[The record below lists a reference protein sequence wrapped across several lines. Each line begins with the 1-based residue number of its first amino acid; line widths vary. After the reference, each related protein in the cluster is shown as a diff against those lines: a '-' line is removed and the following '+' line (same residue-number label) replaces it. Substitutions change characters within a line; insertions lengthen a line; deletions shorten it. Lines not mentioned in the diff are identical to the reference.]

1 MAENI
6 KVDIRSDFGKGF
18 ARRMRAESK
27 IPAVLYGHGTEP
39 VHLALPYHATAL
51 AARHSNALL
60 ELEIPEA
67 DSELA
72 IIKDI
77 QRHPLSRD
85 ILHVDLLI
93 VKRGEKVEVDIPV
106 VVEGEPESPAV
117 AVVDIQEIT
126 VLADALSLP
135 EHIVVDVEGKVEGD
149 AIHAGDLDLG
159 DAELVTDPEYL
170 VVSIQV
176 PQVDE
181 ADLET
186 PGSEDDED
194 EEAAEGTEEESSEGD
209 DE

>member
-6 KVDIRSDFGKGF
+6 KVDIRSDVGKGF

-60 ELEIPEA
+60 ELEIPNAEN
-67 DSELA
+67 ELA

-85 ILHVDLLI
+85 ILHIDLLI

-106 VVEGEPESPAV
+106 TVEGEPQSPAV

-126 VLADALSLP
+126 LLADALSLP
-135 EHIVVDVEGKVEGD
+135 EHIVVNVEGKVEGD
-149 AIHAGDLDLG
+149 AIYAGDLDLG
-159 DAELVTDPEYL
+159 DAELVTDPEFL

-186 PGSEDDED
+186 PGSEDDE
-194 EEAAEGTEEESSEGD
+194 EAAEDAAEESSEGD

>member
-18 ARRMRAESK
+18 ARRLRAESK
-27 IPAVLYGHGTEP
+27 VPAVLYGHGTDP
-39 VHLALPYHATAL
+39 VHLALPSHATAL
-51 AARHSNALL
+51 AARNSNALL
-60 ELEIPEA
+60 ELEIPNAEN
-67 DSELA
+67 ELA
-72 IIKDI
+72 IIKDV

-126 VLADALSLP
+126 ILADALSLP

-170 VVSIQV
+170 VISIQV

>member
-60 ELEIPEA
+60 ELEIPNAEN
-67 DSELA
+67 ELA

-85 ILHVDLLI
+85 ILHIDLLI

-106 VVEGEPESPAV
+106 TVEGEPQSPAV

-126 VLADALSLP
+126 LLADALSLP
-135 EHIVVDVEGKVEGD
+135 EHIVVNVEGKVEGD
-149 AIHAGDLDLG
+149 AIYAGDLDLG
-159 DAELVTDPEYL
+159 DAELVTDPEFL

-186 PGSEDDED
+186 PGSEDDE
-194 EEAAEGTEEESSEGD
+194 EAAEDAAEESTEGD

>member
-60 ELEIPEA
+60 ELEIPNAEN
-67 DSELA
+67 ELA

-85 ILHVDLLI
+85 ILHIDLLI

-106 VVEGEPESPAV
+106 TVEGEPESPAV

-126 VLADALSLP
+126 LLADALSLP
-135 EHIVVDVEGKVEGD
+135 EHIVVNVEGKVDGD
-149 AIHAGDLDLG
+149 AIYAGDLDLG
-159 DAELVTDPEYL
+159 DAELVTDPEFL

-186 PGSEDDED
+186 PGSEDDE
-194 EEAAEGTEEESSEGD
+194 EAAEDAAEESSEGD

>member
-51 AARHSNALL
+51 AARQ
-60 ELEIPEA
+60 LEIPNAEN
-67 DSELA
+67 ELA

-85 ILHVDLLI
+85 ILHIDLLI

-106 VVEGEPESPAV
+106 TVEGEPQSPAV

-126 VLADALSLP
+126 LLADALSLP
-135 EHIVVDVEGKVEGD
+135 EHIVVNVEGKVEGD
-149 AIHAGDLDLG
+149 AIYAGDLDLG
-159 DAELVTDPEYL
+159 DAELVTDPEFL

-186 PGSEDDED
+186 PGSEDDEESAED
-194 EEAAEGTEEESSEGD
+194 AAEESSEGD

>member
-60 ELEIPEA
+60 ELEIPNAEN
-67 DSELA
+67 ELA

-85 ILHVDLLI
+85 ILHIDLLI

-106 VVEGEPESPAV
+106 TVEGEPESPAV

-126 VLADALSLP
+126 LLADALSLP
-135 EHIVVDVEGKVEGD
+135 EHIVVNVEGKVDGD
-149 AIHAGDLDLG
+149 AIYAGDLDLG

-186 PGSEDDED
+186 PGSEDDE
-194 EEAAEGTEEESSEGD
+194 EAAEDAAEESSEGD

>member
-6 KVDIRSDFGKGF
+6 KVDVRSDFGKGF

-60 ELEIPEA
+60 ELEIPNAEN
-67 DSELA
+67 ELA

-85 ILHVDLLI
+85 ILHIDLLI

-106 VVEGEPESPAV
+106 TVEGEPQSPAV

-126 VLADALSLP
+126 LLADALSLP

-149 AIHAGDLDLG
+149 AIYAGDLDLG
-159 DAELVTDPEYL
+159 DAELVTEPEVL

-186 PGSEDDED
+186 PGSEDDE
-194 EEAAEGTEEESSEGD
+194 EAAEDTAEESSEGD

>member
-60 ELEIPEA
+60 ELEIPNAEN
-67 DSELA
+67 ELA

-85 ILHVDLLI
+85 ILHIDLLI

-106 VVEGEPESPAV
+106 TVEGEPQSPAV

-126 VLADALSLP
+126 LLADALSLP
-135 EHIVVDVEGKVEGD
+135 EHIVVNVEGKVEGD
-149 AIHAGDLDLG
+149 AIYAGDLDLG
-159 DAELVTDPEYL
+159 DAELVTDPEFL

-186 PGSEDDED
+186 PVSEDD
-194 EEAAEGTEEESSEGD
+194 EEAAEDAAEESSEGD

>member
-60 ELEIPEA
+60 ELEIPNAEN
-67 DSELA
+67 ELA

-85 ILHVDLLI
+85 ILHIDLHI

-106 VVEGEPESPAV
+106 TVEGEPQSPAV

-126 VLADALSLP
+126 LLADALSLP
-135 EHIVVDVEGKVEGD
+135 EHIVVNVEGKVEGD
-149 AIHAGDLDLG
+149 AIYAGDLDLG
-159 DAELVTDPEYL
+159 DAELVTDPEFL

-186 PGSEDDED
+186 PGSEDDE
-194 EEAAEGTEEESSEGD
+194 EAAEDAAEESSEGD

>member
-6 KVDIRSDFGKGF
+6 KVDVRSDFGKGF

-60 ELEIPEA
+60 ELEIPNAEN
-67 DSELA
+67 ELA

-85 ILHVDLLI
+85 ILHIDLLI

-106 VVEGEPESPAV
+106 TVEGEPQSPAV

-126 VLADALSLP
+126 LLADALSLP

-149 AIHAGDLDLG
+149 AIYAGDLDLG
-159 DAELVTDPEYL
+159 DAELVTDPEFL

-186 PGSEDDED
+186 PGSEDDE
-194 EEAAEGTEEESSEGD
+194 EAEDAAEESSEGD

>member
-6 KVDIRSDFGKGF
+6 KVDIRTDYGKGY
-18 ARRMRAESK
+18 ARRLRAESK

-51 AARHSNALL
+51 AARNSNALL
-60 ELEIPEA
+60 ELEIPNAEN
-67 DSELA
+67 ELA

-106 VVEGEPESPAV
+106 IVEGEPQSPAV

-126 VLADALSLP
+126 ILADALSLP
-135 EHIVVDVEGKVEGD
+135 EHIVVDVEGKVDGD
-149 AIHAGDLDLG
+149 AIYAGDLDLG

-170 VVSIQV
+170 VISIQV

-186 PGSEDDED
+186 PGSEDDE
-194 EEAAEGTEEESSEGD
+194 EEAEETAEKSSEGD

>member
-6 KVDIRSDFGKGF
+6 KVDVRSDFGKGF

-60 ELEIPEA
+60 ELEIPNAEN
-67 DSELA
+67 ELA

-85 ILHVDLLI
+85 ILHIDLLI

-106 VVEGEPESPAV
+106 TVEGEPQSPAV

-126 VLADALSLP
+126 LLADALSLP
-135 EHIVVDVEGKVEGD
+135 EHIVVNVEGKVEGD
-149 AIHAGDLDLG
+149 AIYAGDLDLG
-159 DAELVTDPEYL
+159 DAELVTDPEFL

-186 PGSEDDED
+186 PGSEDDE
-194 EEAAEGTEEESSEGD
+194 EAAEDTAEESSEGD

>member
-6 KVDIRSDFGKGF
+6 KVDVRSDFGKGF

-60 ELEIPEA
+60 ELEIPNAEN
-67 DSELA
+67 ELA

-85 ILHVDLLI
+85 ILHIDLLI

-106 VVEGEPESPAV
+106 TVEGEPQSPAV
-117 AVVDIQEIT
+117 AMVDIQEIT
-126 VLADALSLP
+126 LLADALSLP
-135 EHIVVDVEGKVEGD
+135 EHIVVNVEGKVEGD
-149 AIHAGDLDLG
+149 AIYAGDLDLG
-159 DAELVTDPEYL
+159 DAELVTDPEFL

-186 PGSEDDED
+186 PGSEDDE
-194 EEAAEGTEEESSEGD
+194 EAAEDAAEESSEGD

>member
-6 KVDIRSDFGKGF
+6 KVDVRSDFGKGF

-39 VHLALPYHATAL
+39 AHLALPYHATAL

-60 ELEIPEA
+60 ELEIPNAEN
-67 DSELA
+67 ELA

-85 ILHVDLLI
+85 ILHIDLLI

-106 VVEGEPESPAV
+106 TVEGEPQSPAV
-117 AVVDIQEIT
+117 AVVDIQEVT
-126 VLADALSLP
+126 LLADALSLP

-149 AIHAGDLDLG
+149 AIYAGDLDLG
-159 DAELVTDPEYL
+159 DAELVTDPEFL

-186 PGSEDDED
+186 PGSEDDE
-194 EEAAEGTEEESSEGD
+194 EAAEDAAEESSEGD

>member
-6 KVDIRSDFGKGF
+6 KVDVRSDFGKGF

-39 VHLALPYHATAL
+39 VHLALPYHLTAL

-60 ELEIPEA
+60 ELEIPNAEN
-67 DSELA
+67 ELA

-85 ILHVDLLI
+85 ILHIDLLI

-106 VVEGEPESPAV
+106 TVEGEPQSPAV
-117 AVVDIQEIT
+117 AVVDIQEVT
-126 VLADALSLP
+126 LLADALSLP

-149 AIHAGDLDLG
+149 AIYAGDLDLG
-159 DAELVTDPEYL
+159 DAELVTDPEFL

-186 PGSEDDED
+186 PGSEDDE
-194 EEAAEGTEEESSEGD
+194 EAAEDAAEESSEGD

>member
-6 KVDIRSDFGKGF
+6 KVDVRSDFGKGF

-60 ELEIPEA
+60 ELEIPNAEN
-67 DSELA
+67 ELA

-85 ILHVDLLI
+85 ILHIDLLI

-106 VVEGEPESPAV
+106 TVEGEPQSPAV

-126 VLADALSLP
+126 LLADALSLP
-135 EHIVVDVEGKVEGD
+135 EHIVVNVEGKVEGD
-149 AIHAGDLDLG
+149 AIYAGDLDLG
-159 DAELVTDPEYL
+159 DAELVTDPEFL

-186 PGSEDDED
+186 PGSEDDE
-194 EEAAEGTEEESSEGD
+194 EAAEDAAEESSEGD

>member
-6 KVDIRSDFGKGF
+6 KVDVRSDFGKGF

-60 ELEIPEA
+60 ELEIPNAEN
-67 DSELA
+67 ELA

-85 ILHVDLLI
+85 ILHIDLLI

-106 VVEGEPESPAV
+106 TVEGEPQSPAV
-117 AVVDIQEIT
+117 AVVDIQEVT
-126 VLADALSLP
+126 LLADALSLP
-135 EHIVVDVEGKVEGD
+135 EHIVVDVEVEGD
-149 AIHAGDLDLG
+149 AIYAGDLDLG
-159 DAELVTDPEYL
+159 DAELVTDPEFL

-186 PGSEDDED
+186 PGSEDDE
-194 EEAAEGTEEESSEGD
+194 EAAEDAAEESSEGD

>member
-60 ELEIPEA
+60 ELEIPNAEN
-67 DSELA
+67 ELA

-85 ILHVDLLI
+85 ILHIDLLI

-106 VVEGEPESPAV
+106 TVEGEPQSPAV

-126 VLADALSLP
+126 LLADALSLP
-135 EHIVVDVEGKVEGD
+135 EHIVVNVEGKVEGD
-149 AIHAGDLDLG
+149 AIYAGDLDLG
-159 DAELVTDPEYL
+159 DAELVTDPEFL

-186 PGSEDDED
+186 PGSEDDE
-194 EEAAEGTEEESSEGD
+194 EAAEDAAEESSEGD

>member
-1 MAENI
+1 MAESI

-60 ELEIPEA
+60 ELEIPNAEN
-67 DSELA
+67 ELA

-85 ILHVDLLI
+85 ILHIDLLI

-106 VVEGEPESPAV
+106 TVEGEPQSPAV

-126 VLADALSLP
+126 LLADALSLP

-149 AIHAGDLDLG
+149 AIYAGDLDLG
-159 DAELVTDPEYL
+159 DAELVTDPEFL

-186 PGSEDDED
+186 PGSEDDE
-194 EEAAEGTEEESSEGD
+194 EAAEDAAEESSEGD

>member
-6 KVDIRSDFGKGF
+6 KVDVRSDFGKGF

-60 ELEIPEA
+60 ELEIPNAEN
-67 DSELA
+67 ELA

-85 ILHVDLLI
+85 ILHIDLLI

-106 VVEGEPESPAV
+106 TVEGEPQSPAV
-117 AVVDIQEIT
+117 AVVDIQEVT
-126 VLADALSLP
+126 LLADALSLP
-135 EHIVVDVEGKVEGD
+135 EHIVVNVEGKVEGD
-149 AIHAGDLDLG
+149 AIYAGDLDLG
-159 DAELVTDPEYL
+159 DAELVTDPEFL

-186 PGSEDDED
+186 PGSEDDE
-194 EEAAEGTEEESSEGD
+194 EAAEDAAEESSEGD

>member
-60 ELEIPEA
+60 ELEIPNAEN
-67 DSELA
+67 ELA

-85 ILHVDLLI
+85 ILHIDLLI

-106 VVEGEPESPAV
+106 TVEGEPQSPAV

-126 VLADALSLP
+126 LLADALSLP
-135 EHIVVDVEGKVEGD
+135 EHIVVNVEGKVDGD
-149 AIHAGDLDLG
+149 AIYAGDLDLG
-159 DAELVTDPEYL
+159 DAELVTDPEFL

-186 PGSEDDED
+186 PGSEDDE
-194 EEAAEGTEEESSEGD
+194 EAAEDAAEESSEGD

>member
-60 ELEIPEA
+60 ELEIPNAEN
-67 DSELA
+67 ELA

-85 ILHVDLLI
+85 ILHIDLLI
-93 VKRGEKVEVDIPV
+93 VKRGEKVEVEIPV
-106 VVEGEPESPAV
+106 TVEGEPQSPAV

-126 VLADALSLP
+126 LLADALSLP
-135 EHIVVDVEGKVEGD
+135 EHIVVNVEGKVEGD
-149 AIHAGDLDLG
+149 AIYAGDLDLG
-159 DAELVTDPEYL
+159 DAELVTDPEFL

-186 PGSEDDED
+186 PGSEDDE
-194 EEAAEGTEEESSEGD
+194 EAAEDAAEESSEGD

>member
-6 KVDIRSDFGKGF
+6 KVDVRSDFGKGF

-60 ELEIPEA
+60 ELEIPDAEN
-67 DSELA
+67 ELA

-85 ILHVDLLI
+85 ILHIDLLI

-106 VVEGEPESPAV
+106 TVEGEPQSPAV

-126 VLADALSLP
+126 LLADALSLP
-135 EHIVVDVEGKVEGD
+135 DHIVGNVEGKVDGD
-149 AIHAGDLDLG
+149 AIYAGDLDLG
-159 DAELVTDPEYL
+159 DAELVTDPEFL

-186 PGSEDDED
+186 PGSEDDE
-194 EEAAEGTEEESSEGD
+194 EAAEDAAEESSEGD

>member
-27 IPAVLYGHGTEP
+27 IPAVLYGHDTEP

-60 ELEIPEA
+60 ELEIPNAEN
-67 DSELA
+67 ELA

-85 ILHVDLLI
+85 ILHIDLLI
-93 VKRGEKVEVDIPV
+93 VRRGEKVEVDIPV
-106 VVEGEPESPAV
+106 TVEGEPQSPAV

-126 VLADALSLP
+126 LLADALSLP
-135 EHIVVDVEGKVEGD
+135 EHIVVNVEGKVEGD
-149 AIHAGDLDLG
+149 AIYAGDLDLG
-159 DAELVTDPEYL
+159 DAELVTDPEFL

-186 PGSEDDED
+186 PGSEDDE
-194 EEAAEGTEEESSEGD
+194 EAAEDAAEESSEGD

>member
-6 KVDIRSDFGKGF
+6 KVDVRSDFGKGF

-60 ELEIPEA
+60 ELEIPNAEN
-67 DSELA
+67 ELA

-85 ILHVDLLI
+85 ILHIDLLI

-106 VVEGEPESPAV
+106 TVEGEPQSPAV
-117 AVVDIQEIT
+117 AVVDIQEVT
-126 VLADALSLP
+126 LLADALSLP

-149 AIHAGDLDLG
+149 AIYAGDLDLG
-159 DAELVTDPEYL
+159 DAELVTDPEFL
-170 VVSIQV
+170 VVSLQV

-186 PGSEDDED
+186 PGSEDDE
-194 EEAAEGTEEESSEGD
+194 EAAEDAAEESSEGD

>member
-6 KVDIRSDFGKGF
+6 KVDVRSDFGKGF

-60 ELEIPEA
+60 ELEIPNAEN
-67 DSELA
+67 ELA

-85 ILHVDLLI
+85 ILHIDLLI

-106 VVEGEPESPAV
+106 TVEGEPQSPAV

-126 VLADALSLP
+126 LLADALSLP

-149 AIHAGDLDLG
+149 AIYAGDLDLG
-159 DAELVTDPEYL
+159 DAELVTDPEFL

-186 PGSEDDED
+186 PGSEDDE
-194 EEAAEGTEEESSEGD
+194 EAAEDAAEESSEGD

>member
-6 KVDIRSDFGKGF
+6 KVDFRSDFGKGF

-60 ELEIPEA
+60 ELEIPNAEN
-67 DSELA
+67 ELA

-85 ILHVDLLI
+85 ILHIDLLI

-106 VVEGEPESPAV
+106 TVEGEPQSPAV

-126 VLADALSLP
+126 LLADALSLP
-135 EHIVVDVEGKVEGD
+135 EHIVVNVEGKVEGD
-149 AIHAGDLDLG
+149 AIYAGDLDLG
-159 DAELVTDPEYL
+159 DAELVTDPEFL

-186 PGSEDDED
+186 PGSEDDE
-194 EEAAEGTEEESSEGD
+194 EAAEDAAEESSEGD

>member
-60 ELEIPEA
+60 ELEIPNAEN
-67 DSELA
+67 ELA

-85 ILHVDLLI
+85 ILHIDLLI

-106 VVEGEPESPAV
+106 TVEGEPQSPAV
-117 AVVDIQEIT
+117 AVVDIQEVT
-126 VLADALSLP
+126 LLADALSLP

-149 AIHAGDLDLG
+149 AIYAGDLDLG
-159 DAELVTDPEYL
+159 DAELVTDPEFL

-186 PGSEDDED
+186 PGSEDDE
-194 EEAAEGTEEESSEGD
+194 EAAEDAAEESSEGD

>member
-18 ARRMRAESK
+18 ARRLRAESK
-27 IPAVLYGHGTEP
+27 IPAVLYGHGTDP
-39 VHLALPYHATAL
+39 VHLALPSHATAL

-60 ELEIPEA
+60 ELEIPNAEN
-67 DSELA
+67 ELA

-93 VKRGEKVEVDIPV
+93 VKRGKKVEVDIPF
-106 VVEGEPESPAV
+106 VVEGEPQSPAV

-126 VLADALSLP
+126 ILADALSLP

-170 VVSIQV
+170 VISIQV

>member
-60 ELEIPEA
+60 ELEIPNAEN
-67 DSELA
+67 ELA

-85 ILHVDLLI
+85 ILHIDLLI

-106 VVEGEPESPAV
+106 TVEGEPQSPAV

-126 VLADALSLP
+126 LLADALSLP
-135 EHIVVDVEGKVEGD
+135 EHIVVNVEGKVEGN
-149 AIHAGDLDLG
+149 AIYAGDLDLG
-159 DAELVTDPEYL
+159 DAELVTDPEFL

-186 PGSEDDED
+186 PGSEDDE
-194 EEAAEGTEEESSEGD
+194 EAAEDAAEESSEGD

>member
-6 KVDIRSDFGKGF
+6 KVDVRSDFGKGF

-60 ELEIPEA
+60 ELEIPNAEN
-67 DSELA
+67 ELA

-85 ILHVDLLI
+85 ILHIDLLI

-106 VVEGEPESPAV
+106 TVEGEPQSPAV

-126 VLADALSLP
+126 LLADALSLP

-149 AIHAGDLDLG
+149 AIYAGDLDLG
-159 DAELVTDPEYL
+159 DAELVTDPEFL

-186 PGSEDDED
+186 PGSEDDE
-194 EEAAEGTEEESSEGD
+194 EAAEDTAEESSEDD

>member
-60 ELEIPEA
+60 ELEIPNAEN
-67 DSELA
+67 ELA

-85 ILHVDLLI
+85 ILHIDLLI

-106 VVEGEPESPAV
+106 TVEGKPQSPAV

-126 VLADALSLP
+126 LLADALSLP

-149 AIHAGDLDLG
+149 AIYAGDLDLG
-159 DAELVTDPEYL
+159 DAELVTDPEFL

-186 PGSEDDED
+186 PGSEDDE
-194 EEAAEGTEEESSEGD
+194 EAAEDAAEESSEGD

>member
-60 ELEIPEA
+60 ELEIPNAEN
-67 DSELA
+67 ELA

-85 ILHVDLLI
+85 ILHIDLLI

-106 VVEGEPESPAV
+106 TVEGEPQSPAV

-126 VLADALSLP
+126 LLADALSLP
-135 EHIVVDVEGKVEGD
+135 EHIVVNVEGKVEGD
-149 AIHAGDLDLG
+149 AIYAGDLDLG
-159 DAELVTDPEYL
+159 DAELVTDPDFL

-186 PGSEDDED
+186 PGSEDDE
-194 EEAAEGTEEESSEGD
+194 EAAEDAAEESSEGD

>member
-60 ELEIPEA
+60 ELEIPNAEN
-67 DSELA
+67 ELA

-85 ILHVDLLI
+85 ILHIDLLI
-93 VKRGEKVEVDIPV
+93 VRRGEKVEVDIPV
-106 VVEGEPESPAV
+106 TVEGEPQSPAV

-126 VLADALSLP
+126 LLADALSLP
-135 EHIVVDVEGKVEGD
+135 EHIVVNVEGKVEGD
-149 AIHAGDLDLG
+149 AIYAGDLDLG
-159 DAELVTDPEYL
+159 DAELVTDPEFL

-186 PGSEDDED
+186 PGSEDDE
-194 EEAAEGTEEESSEGD
+194 EAAEDAAEESSEGD

>member
-18 ARRMRAESK
+18 ARRLRAESK
-27 IPAVLYGHGTEP
+27 IPAVLYGHGTDP
-39 VHLALPYHATAL
+39 VHLALPSHATAL

-60 ELEIPEA
+60 ELEIPNAEN
-67 DSELA
+67 ELA

-106 VVEGEPESPAV
+106 VVEGEPQSPAV

-126 VLADALSLP
+126 ILADALSLP

-170 VVSIQV
+170 VISIQV

>member
-6 KVDIRSDFGKGF
+6 KVDVRSDFGKGF

-60 ELEIPEA
+60 ELEIPDAEN
-67 DSELA
+67 ELA

-85 ILHVDLLI
+85 ILHIDLLI

-106 VVEGEPESPAV
+106 TVEGEPQSPAV

-126 VLADALSLP
+126 LLADALSLP
-135 EHIVVDVEGKVEGD
+135 DHIVVNVEGKVDGD
-149 AIHAGDLDLG
+149 AIYAGDLDLG
-159 DAELVTDPEYL
+159 DAELVTDPEFL

-186 PGSEDDED
+186 PGSEDDE
-194 EEAAEGTEEESSEGD
+194 EAAEDAAEESSEGD

>member
-60 ELEIPEA
+60 ELEIPNAEN
-67 DSELA
+67 ELA

-85 ILHVDLLI
+85 ILHIDLLI

-106 VVEGEPESPAV
+106 TVEGEPQSPAV

-126 VLADALSLP
+126 LLADALSLP

-149 AIHAGDLDLG
+149 AIYAGDLDLG
-159 DAELVTDPEYL
+159 DAELVTDPEFL

-186 PGSEDDED
+186 PGSEDDE
-194 EEAAEGTEEESSEGD
+194 EAAEDAAEESSEGD